1 MYIQNDMYLSTH
13 KMTVKSLRFTLL
25 SFLRITLVKKYTD
38 LFQYM
43 INRNHISAVVEDF
56 KVIFQKNKFVIK
68 LSQLIVQ
75 ETFIIP
81 WKDTML

>member
-1 MYIQNDMYLSTH
+1 
-13 KMTVKSLRFTLL
+13 
-25 SFLRITLVKKYTD
+25 
-38 LFQYM
+38 M
-43 INRNHISAVVEDF
+43 INRNHISAVVGF